1 MRTASAAAALSAGA
15 LFVAFAGAGAST
27 ARGQNLDWGIISTGG
42 DPDPV
47 HVFDLAAPGTSNVQI
62 GLTQTN
68 SNRGMD
74 FFSRDSFYYFVS
86 TDALNQ
92 VGERGLWRWDNGVA
106 MQLFSH
112 SFSDGSDGDAT
123 LSRDNARFFVTVDD
137 QDATAG
143 DSLYAFDNLGGTP
156 TFTEIGETG
165 LGTLFGIAVDPVTG
179 VMYGVNGGDDSLYTI
194 DTTTGAPT
202 LVGPV
207 GQTLG
212 AIGGMDFSADGQTL
226 LLSDAG
232 ELFRI
237 DKTTGL
243 GTPAGDTTRNDSAL
257 SYRIPEP
264 ASLSLV
270 ALAGVIALRRRS
282 STRGR

>member
-1 MRTASAAAALSAGA
+1 MRTASAAAALLAGA

-47 HVFDLAAPGTSNVQI
+47 HVFDLANPGASNVQL
-62 GLTQTN
+62 GLLQSN
-68 SNRGMD
+68 NNRGMD
-74 FFSRDSFYYFVS
+74 FFSRDGFYYFVS

-92 VGERGLWRWDNGVA
+92 PGERGLWRWDNGA
-106 MQLFSH
+106 MTQLFSH
-112 SFSDGSDGDAT
+112 SFNDGGDGDAT
-123 LSRDNARFFVTVDD
+123 LSNDGRRFYVSVDD
-137 QDATAG
+137 QDGIVG
-143 DSLYAFDNLGGTP
+143 DSIYVFDNLSGSV
-156 TFTEIGETG
+156 TFTEVGETG
-165 LGTLFGIAVDPVTG
+165 LGSLFGIAIDPLTG
-179 VMYGVNGGDDSLYTI
+179 VLYGVNGGDDSLYRI
-194 DTTTGAPT
+194 DTTTAAPT

-212 AIGGMDFSADGQTL
+212 LIGGMDFSADGQTL

-243 GTPAGDTTRNDSAL
+243 GVAAGDTTRNDSAL

-264 ASLSLV
+264 ASLPLV